1 MKRHLTEQERTFA
14 LGYLHEQLYGEGP
27 AFKWVEESGVAH
39 GEVQP
44 FTLYFSKGRG
54 VNQPLP
60 PKPAEYPV
68 PWTSVEEFRKR
79 SAELRE
85 ALQEQ
90 SQSQVEDNVQSTS
103 TEEPDETER

>member
-60 PKPAEYPV
+60 PEAGGV
-68 PWTSVEEFRKR
+68 SGSLDIGGGVSQAVDRVEGGF
-79 SAELRE
+79 A
-85 ALQEQ
+85 
-90 SQSQVEDNVQSTS
+90 
-103 TEEPDETER
+103 

>member
-1 MKRHLTEQERTFA
+1 MRRFLTEQERLFA
-14 LGYLHEQLYGEGP
+14 IGYMHEQLYGEGP
-27 AFKWVEESGVAH
+27 AFKWVEGSGVAH
-39 GEVQP
+39 MEVQP
-44 FTLYFSKGRG
+44 FTLHFSKSRE

-85 ALQEQ
+85 TLHEQ
-90 SQSQVEDNVQSTS
+90 PQVQIENNVQPSS